1 MLLQT
6 QPNTD
11 EIDIPYRF
19 TPYFWQV
26 PSYNMLRN
34 GFLRGIWVDHKRC
47 GKDVRGFNMIIE
59 EMWGSPGLYYY
70 VFPSQKQG
78 RKIL

>member
-1 MLLQT
+1 MLVQT

-11 EIDIPYRF
+11 EIDTPYRF

-34 GFLRGIWVDHKRC
+34 GFLRGIWVDYRRC
-47 GKDVRGFNMIIE
+47 GKDVRDFLI
-59 EMWGSPGLYYY
+59 
-70 VFPSQKQG
+70 
-78 RKIL
+78 